1 MLVDTFLTLLPNHR
15 NQQMLTKE
23 DEIQLLMMLLDD
35 DEQSII
41 CQRILLLN
49 DECKLLAKVTESAS
63 QSNYEKESQ

>member
-1 MLVDTFLTLLPNHR
+1 MLVDAFLTLLPNHR

-35 DEQSII
+35 DEYSLI
-41 CQRILLLN
+41 CQRILMLN
-49 DECKLLAKVTESAS
+49 DECKSTSKSSDSVT